1 MVLTRREGGL
11 KPDLSKLFDLFPSF
25 YRATCE
31 HPMKFSAAMVISQV
45 MLSGGPHLM
54 PETTPAPRESQAVSH
69 PFYVCE
75 SKLGEARLIFLEAWV
90 LCFMFAFFFFFL
102 TLHLENIF
110 MCLLPNLKLGAG
122 IVSDLLKSRASS
134 GTRIH
139 QTTPSNTFPKPPE
152 MTPRPQGRNG
162 SREWHRSS

>member
-31 HPMKFSAAMVISQV
+31 HPMKFSAAMVMSSDAIWWPTSHARDNACSQRIPGHV
-45 MLSGGPHLM
+45 PPFLCLWKQVGRGKADLPWSLG
-54 PETTPAPRESQAVSH
+54 VV
-69 PFYVCE
+69 FYVC
-75 SKLGEARLIFLEAWV
+75 
-90 LCFMFAFFFFFL
+90 FFFFFL

-110 MCLLPNLKLGAG
+110 MCLLPNLKLGIR

-152 MTPRPQGRNG
+152 MTPRPQGRSG